1 MSSKTL
7 ECNKIV
13 VGGHNK
19 LKNILLLSTGG
30 TIASLSMVDGL
41 VPILSAPD
49 MMDFV
54 PELKE
59 ICHITCKTILNLDSS
74 NIQPE
79 EWRIIGREVF
89 RGVERYDGIVISQ
102 HDFNLKA
109 GQKVCI
115 SNPVS
120 RANKYDKEPEII
132 YEDDDF
138 IVINKQAGLV
148 TVATDKEEEDTAYS
162 VLTEYVR
169 RKNQSNRIFIVH
181 RLDRDTSGV
190 LLVAKNEKIKL
201 ALQDDWAKLV
211 SCRGYYAIVEGRLKD
226 KDGSIKSW
234 LRQTKTM
241 LMYSSFTPGD
251 GLEAITKY
259 NVVKENKLYSLL
271 DIHLESGR
279 KNQIRVHMKDIGHSV
294 AGDKKYGAK
303 TNPLKRLGL
312 HAYRLEFTNPI
323 TDRLMSFEAPMPTIF
338 KDLLN

>member
-1 MSSKTL
+1 MGLYNVFNSCSWR
-7 ECNKIV
+7 I
-13 VGGHNK
+13 K
-19 LKNILLLSTGG
+19 LNFDNNEKCKKSTNRKFCSEFEVTETIGLLSFLLQNISGKSRNN
-30 TIASLSMVDGL
+30 IKSLL
-41 VPILSAPD
+41 T
-49 MMDFV
+49 
-54 PELKE
+54 
-59 ICHITCKTILNLDSS
+59 H
-74 NIQPE
+74 
-79 EWRIIGREVF
+79 REVS
-89 RGVERYDGIVISQ
+89 VDGIVISQ